1 MRFHYRHR
9 RSQIPVVNLVPLMD
23 VLMSVLTFFIII
35 SMTLSQQRSLEV
47 QLRQNVRDQTQEMT
61 LSDLKNQFVVNLDA
75 KGQAS
80 QKKEPLSSEELQ
92 AKVRLFY
99 RSIPKAPCFAARSAA
114 FLRSLNAKA
123 GSTANHRGRSHFFN
137 HRIEL

>member
-92 AKVRLFY
+92 AKVRLFLQEHPQGTVFCSPI
-99 RSIPKAPCFAARSAA
+99 RS
-114 FLRSLNAKA
+114 FLTKP
-123 GSTANHRGRSHFFN
+123 
-137 HRIEL
+137 